1 MWPCSDIP
9 SVSNILILEGSYNK
23 LLDGQ
28 KVISMFYKLDI
39 EEPERVLNKLSRGQG
54 GNINKKYFTTW
65 VFSEHKVRATET
77 VLPTT
82 SIPSNRNSNNTNV
95 ASKTDTNVASK
106 TDTNVASKS
115 NPTIDIKTNTDTNTS
130 SQKQQQ
136 ASKLRTLELTKN
148 TEALKT
154 YGMAALNKVGQS
166 FGESK
171 IRALCQKLSTDPSNN
186 DSLLKRDLVIQFI
199 GQLNLK
205 QPELVVNALC
215 NGTSEGDISKQLLL
229 SWCGFESTSITTDPS
244 PAFNSEPAR
253 TQGKVTKQ
261 LSQSEKQL
269 LQYGQQSLEKIG
281 RSFGKAKLNALCKQM
296 EMKTDADNLD
306 RTKLISFFTQLKL
319 KHGIPVLAALSG
331 STDSKIPKSDFME
344 WCGIKQEA
352 SDSAVPRQKPGLK
365 RQLSQSEHQLMAYGK
380 SSLEKVSA
388 SLGKTKMMALIK
400 QMICDRKGN
409 YLDRDKVVQLFE
421 KLKFKHAPHVL
432 NALSETTAGA
442 ISKMKFM
449 EWCGILDW
457 IKDRYVVGTN
467 EAAPTFIL
475 ESDKY
480 TMAAVAPKRQ
490 HSQGPKRQLS
500 QSDQHLLAYGKSALQ
515 KLGASFGHAKVMAL
529 CRKMEC
535 NETHLN
541 RNKVIH
547 FLEQVSLKHSTYVLS
562 ALSGKTEGAIPK
574 VDFMN
579 WCGMENGRQDID
591 PYTPLSMM
599 DFTDV

>member
-9 SVSNILILEGSYNK
+9 SVSNVLILEGSYNK

-82 SIPSNRNSNNTNV
+82 SIPSNRNSNT
-95 ASKTDTNVASK
+95 TD
-106 TDTNVASKS
+106 VASKS

-186 DSLLKRDLVIQFI
+186 DSLLKRDLFIQFI
-199 GQLNLK
+199 GQLKLK

-215 NGTSEGDISKQLLL
+215 NGTSEGDISKQLFL
-229 SWCGFESTSITTDPS
+229 SWCGFES
-244 PAFNSEPAR
+244 
-253 TQGKVTKQ
+253 
-261 LSQSEKQL
+261 
-269 LQYGQQSLEKIG
+269 
-281 RSFGKAKLNALCKQM
+281 
-296 EMKTDADNLD
+296 
-306 RTKLISFFTQLKL
+306 
-319 KHGIPVLAALSG
+319 
-331 STDSKIPKSDFME
+331 
-344 WCGIKQEA
+344 
-352 SDSAVPRQKPGLK
+352 
-365 RQLSQSEHQLMAYGK
+365 
-380 SSLEKVSA
+380 
-388 SLGKTKMMALIK
+388 
-400 QMICDRKGN
+400 
-409 YLDRDKVVQLFE
+409 
-421 KLKFKHAPHVL
+421 
-432 NALSETTAGA
+432 
-442 ISKMKFM
+442 
-449 EWCGILDW
+449 
-457 IKDRYVVGTN
+457 
-467 EAAPTFIL
+467 
-475 ESDKY
+475 
-480 TMAAVAPKRQ
+480 
-490 HSQGPKRQLS
+490 KRQLS

-515 KLGASFGHAKVMAL
+515 KLGASFGHAKVLAL

-535 NETHLN
+535 NDTHLN

-547 FLEQVSLKHSTYVLS
+547 FLEQVSLRHSTYVLS

-574 VDFMN
+574 DDFMN
-579 WCGMENGRQDID
+579 WCGMENGREDID